1 MAENFVAVPTGTG
14 STNLDLATITAI
26 INGIA
31 TIVARQIIVVGDPN
45 SQTGLA
51 SVTAAGGLSVDDSGN
66 TGSAQILAEL
76 RAIRYVLQHMADRDV
91 APDITDTDIN

>member
-1 MAENFVAVPTGTG
+1 MAESVVSVSTGST
-14 STNLDLATITAI
+14 STNLDIAALTSIISAVATT
-26 INGIA
+26 
-31 TIVARQIIVVGDPN
+31 VVRQIMVVGDPN
-45 SQTGLA
+45 SSTGLA
-51 SVTAAGGLSVDDSGN
+51 SVTAAGGLSVDDSAN

>member
-1 MAENFVAVPTGTG
+1 MAESVVAVSTGST
-14 STNLDLATITAI
+14 STNLDIAALTSIISAVATT
-26 INGIA
+26 
-31 TIVARQIIVVGDPN
+31 VVRQIMVVGDPN
-45 SQTGLA
+45 SSTGLA
-51 SVTAAGGLSVDDSGN
+51 SVTAAGGLSVDDSAN